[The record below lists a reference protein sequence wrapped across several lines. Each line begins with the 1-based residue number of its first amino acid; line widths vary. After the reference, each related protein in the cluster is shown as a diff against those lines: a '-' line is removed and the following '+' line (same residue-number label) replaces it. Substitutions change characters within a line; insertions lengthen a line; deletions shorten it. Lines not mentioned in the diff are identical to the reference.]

1 MVFVMLRFEQSGRV
15 YPPWRDSIWL
25 NFNHQGS
32 IIAEPVTRRQ
42 LRVCRVRSAA
52 RPCRWMWRS
61 GDVKQKPKI
70 GDGAFTLIAQGSP
83 APIGQG
89 FGWLC
94 SRSHLPCLLHN
105 AELRPHQTLTTQQ
118 TAHISME
125 CRRRQLYIL
134 TAYRGAPANMPHP
147 SQPAHVLI
155 PLDR

>member
-1 MVFVMLRFEQSGRV
+1 MVFVMLRLEQSGRV

-70 GDGAFTLIAQGSP
+70 GDGGLHANRAGVPGADWTRFRVALQQVAFALLAPQRRTSASPDSDYAADGPYLDGVQTQAALHPDSLPWGSRQY
-83 APIGQG
+83 APS
-89 FGWLC
+89 L
-94 SRSHLPCLLHN
+94 SARSCTDP
-105 AELRPHQTLTTQQ
+105 
-118 TAHISME
+118 I
-125 CRRRQLYIL
+125 
-134 TAYRGAPANMPHP
+134 
-147 SQPAHVLI
+147 
-155 PLDR
+155 